1 MTKQTLCDNCEQ
13 VIGTPGFSLSLYDNE
28 KGENILDW
36 DLCAPCSIKVEA
48 CLREMRGD
56 FK

>member
-1 MTKQTLCDNCEQ
+1 MTNQFICDNCEQ
-13 VIGTPGFSLSLYDNE
+13 VIGTPSFSLRLYDANKRE
-28 KGENILDW
+28 QVLDW

>member
-1 MTKQTLCDNCEQ
+1 MTKQFICDNCEQ
-13 VIGTPGFSLSLYDNE
+13 AIKTLGFGLWLYDANKQE
-28 KGENILDW
+28 EVLSW
-36 DLCAPCSIKVEA
+36 DLCQPCSIKVEA